1 MIKIMISL
9 CLMCYT
15 LGVRGRGMG
24 ARSDIDFATQD
35 LKVRKVNIV
44 RNIAQVTDCIYLCG
58 AFFQLTILS

>member
-1 MIKIMISL
+1 
-9 CLMCYT
+9 MCYT